1 MKNKIAFLTA
11 ERLAQLLPYDQKV
24 AALLS
29 GEGLEVHPVIWDQ
42 RPLTDVLAELTQM
55 DVLIIRTIWGY
66 HEDVMRFS
74 QLIEEIQQLD
84 LLTWN
89 PPEVLVQNL
98 NKEYL
103 GELSESGIPI
113 VPTRYLSHEEELDSI
128 YEETVWRDVVIKPT
142 ISAGAKHTWR
152 SNPDHLKEDKEK
164 LAPLIER
171 MDFMVQPYLK
181 EVGIEG
187 EFSYIFF
194 SNGYRYAVKKLPKE
208 GDYRV
213 QVQFGGKYSLH
224 EADGDEWRQISEIR
238 DRLNLPFLYMRID
251 GIWIGTEFQVMEI
264 EMIEPDLYLD
274 LHPEGVSAFAKA
286 ILEKIR
292 N

>member
-42 RPLTDVLAELTQM
+42 RPLADVLAELAQM
-55 DVLIIRTIWGY
+55 DVLIVRTIWGY

-98 NKEYL
+98 NKKYL
-103 GELSESGIPI
+103 GELSENGISI

-128 YEETVWRDVVIKPT
+128 YEERVWRDVVIKPT

-171 MDFMVQPYLK
+171 TDFMVQPYLK
-181 EVGIEG
+181 EVGIGG

-224 EADGDEWRQISEIR
+224 EADGDEWRQISDIR

-286 ILEKIR
+286 ILEKI
-292 N
+292 